1 MIQNHDLV
9 KHKKNL
15 QRNYPYSYLT
25 CVAMAFCFMSIRV
38 HLPFALKIYVHQI
51 NQLLR
56 WYFTFDSNVWIVS
69 SNVLFREQT
78 INCSDDIWHLIQCLN
93 CDIWSNALVV
103 SYIQF
108 KSWNYVIRCIIH
120 RTSNCWQWW
129 LNKASK
135 QTEIDKQIIKTKRM
149 QPMRTT
155 QDMRCKKMG
164 DLCNSSNSQRL
175 TFRCHVT
182 VLLLLWGLE
191 SFWKTLETLVTDHYG
206 SYVHWSSICWISSML
221 VTVSQSSASSSSSS
235 YVSYSSSSSSSPKIS
250 PA

>member
-9 KHKKNL
+9 THKKNL

-135 QTEIDKQIIKTKRM
+135 QTEIDKQIIK
-149 QPMRTT
+149 QNE
-155 QDMRCKKMG
+155 
-164 DLCNSSNSQRL
+164 CNRWGQR
-175 TFRCHVT
+175 
-182 VLLLLWGLE
+182 
-191 SFWKTLETLVTDHYG
+191 K
-206 SYVHWSSICWISSML
+206 ICG
-221 VTVSQSSASSSSSS
+221 A
-235 YVSYSSSSSSSPKIS
+235 K
-250 PA
+250 